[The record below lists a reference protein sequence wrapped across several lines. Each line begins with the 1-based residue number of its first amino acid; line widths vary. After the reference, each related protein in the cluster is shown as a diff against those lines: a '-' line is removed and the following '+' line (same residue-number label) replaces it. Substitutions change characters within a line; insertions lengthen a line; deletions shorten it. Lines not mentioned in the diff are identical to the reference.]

1 MPSFLKSVEIL
12 IDLPLA
18 SIKNPI
24 HFFQKQLDSYN
35 EHPFWAAY
43 KREFQEFLEREKD
56 YCAGFKEMFELKYKD
71 RGSISYHA
79 KQPKSSYNAKDIVD
93 PDLLFFKR
101 HISEENLLIR
111 QYLISANKCFVEA
124 NENFLDN
131 EDYNKT
137 FANSFDVVIVQDFEE
152 IILQEK
158 IIIENLMNLILNC
171 YKSLIDSLLTSRDRR
186 RISLSSL
193 IDYITFIMHDL
204 VFDPHQYKFYEG
216 AQKIIEKK
224 AAEHKEKVWKFVK
237 NSEKGIDLLQECR
250 VSPEFYLAG
259 ISSYMP
265 AITTLKSISQEFS
278 PRRKMKI
285 ILKVKDKVWGAI
297 VDFNNKKTSD
307 VSTTSMIHN
316 LRETLDSDHLISI
329 FIYLIVASETT
340 HIYKE
345 ILFIETFL
353 DEATLNFSSES
364 YYYITFKAAVDYF
377 NGGSSRNLIELM

>member
-1 MPSFLKSVEIL
+1 
-12 IDLPLA
+12 
-18 SIKNPI
+18 
-24 HFFQKQLDSYN
+24 
-35 EHPFWAAY
+35 
-43 KREFQEFLEREKD
+43 LERERD
-56 YCAGFKEMFELKYKD
+56 YCAGFKEMFETKYKD
-71 RGSISYHA
+71 RGSISYHS
-79 KQPKSSYNAKDIVD
+79 KQPRSSYYAKDIVD

-101 HISEENLLIR
+101 HIAEENLLIR
-111 QYLISANKCFVEA
+111 QYLLSANKIFMEI

-131 EDYNKT
+131 EDYNKKT
-137 FANSFDVVIVQDFEE
+137 FANSFDVINVQDFEE
-152 IILQEK
+152 IIVQEK

-186 RISLSSL
+186 RSSLSSL

-204 VFDPHQYKFYEG
+204 VFDPLQYKFYEA

-224 AAEHKEKVWKFVK
+224 ASEHKEKVWKFLK
-237 NSEKGIDLLQECR
+237 NTEKGIDLQQECR

-259 ISSYMP
+259 VSSYLP
-265 AITTLKSISQEFS
+265 AIKTLKTISQEFS

-285 ILKVKDKVWGAI
+285 ILKIKDKVWRAI
-297 VDFNNKKTSD
+297 VDFNNKKNSE
-307 VSTTSMIHN
+307 VSTTSIIYN
-316 LRETLDSDHLISI
+316 LRETLDSDQLISI
-329 FIYLIVASETT
+329 FIYLIVASETI

-377 NGGSSRNLIELM
+377 NGGSSRNLNDLM